1 MKTTILISI
10 FCLLAQFSQA
20 QSRKQIGLEDLG
32 KIYYSDVKN
41 SQSLKP
47 CEESSGKS
55 LTYCVG
61 DGSKISYVF
70 TNYKLTS
77 IIYFTAYPSKY
88 KAEVELEKVIN
99 EQSRNT
105 GIQPSYS
112 NGLTLFK
119 RSNSNI
125 VLAFQVLEAGGIYY
139 LANYYTLVD

>member
-1 MKTTILISI
+1 LKTTILISI

>member
-1 MKTTILISI
+1 MKKTILISI

-88 KAEVELEKVIN
+88 KAETELVKVIN

-125 VLAFQVLEAGGIYY
+125 VLAFQVLEAGGTYY

>member
-1 MKTTILISI
+1 MKTIILISI

-20 QSRKQIGLEDLG
+20 QSRKQIGLDDLG

-41 SQSLKP
+41 LESIKP
-47 CEESSGKS
+47 CEETQGKA
-55 LTYCVG
+55 LMYCVG
-61 DGSKISYVF
+61 DGSKISYLF
-70 TNYKLTS
+70 TNFKLTS

-105 GIQPSYS
+105 GIEPSYS

-125 VLAFQVLEAGGIYY
+125 ILAFQVVESGGTYY